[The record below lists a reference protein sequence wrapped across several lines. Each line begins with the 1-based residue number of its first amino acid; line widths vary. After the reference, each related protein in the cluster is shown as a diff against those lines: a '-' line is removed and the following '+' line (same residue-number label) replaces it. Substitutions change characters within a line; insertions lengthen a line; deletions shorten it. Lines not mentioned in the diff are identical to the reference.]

1 MAYFRGKFRRG
12 LAVCI
17 AIGAAVGALF
27 GFALL
32 VTAVTGNSTP
42 SSILLGGFGFI
53 LLILSV
59 PVLVFAIREWTAA
72 KPAQDG

>member
-1 MAYFRGKFRRG
+1 MAYFRERFRRG
-12 LAVCI
+12 LAVCL
-17 AIGAAVGALF
+17 AIGAVFGALF

-32 VTAVTGNSTP
+32 VTAVTGNTTP

-53 LLILSV
+53 LLIVSV

-72 KPAQDG
+72 KPAQDR